1 MKLVRA
7 LWGNRKDIRN
17 EIPIKPQHDEVVYV
31 WGMDNLKY
39 LQLLGYE
46 TRFIEDTIEHD
57 YKLKLDAI
65 DLAYKEFGKILFL
78 DWDCI
83 QTTSINGLEFN
94 SPSMPLYSYPKNYIH
109 SSSEQYINNSICVEI
124 HEQIQKYAWELDDS
138 YVLPNACCISV
149 DGFNLGKELKSIH
162 AEHKFNTLV
171 EEFAFK
177 VFTNCTLDEYIQL
190 YDSPYLYGRQ
200 DSQYFIVGGERV
212 NTSKKLN
219 TYIGKKNTKFIHE

>member
-39 LQLLGYE
+39 LQLLGY
-46 TRFIEDTIEHD
+46 
-57 YKLKLDAI
+57 
-65 DLAYKEFGKILFL
+65 KEFGKILFL

-83 QTTSINGLEFN
+83 QTNSINGLEFN

-109 SSSEQYINNSICVEI
+109 PCVEI
-124 HEQIQKYAWELDDS
+124 QEQIEKYAWELDES

-177 VFTNCTLDEYIQL
+177 VFTNCTLDDYIQI

-200 DSQYFIVGGERV
+200 DSQYFIVGGEKV